1 MIRLLVGPPGAGK
14 TTYAQEHA
22 ADTDQIIDLDEIRAR
37 GLTEDD
43 AQAERLRL
51 ERAAADYQDGD
62 VWVIR
67 TLADPADRADFERRH
82 RIDQTVVLDPG
93 DDICLDRIHTRDGN
107 DDKADGIRR
116 WRQHNPTPQEEQT
129 VTTHTTDDTDQ
140 TTPTDTPQRS
150 RAAQEP
156 QDDAEAPQEATDAP
170 EGEQEPQEPE
180 KPSGNRA
187 AREAAKYRNELR
199 AAEAKLAAM
208 QESIDTAQRREVE
221 QLAIREQ
228 LVHKPAALWKLGLE
242 LDDLRDETGN
252 IDVDKARAGVK
263 QIRMDFG
270 LEGYK
275 PPRPTHQG
283 YKPFTGGDGG
293 WADSFDPES

>member
-14 TTYAQEHA
+14 TTYAQENA
-22 ADTDQIIDLDEIRAR
+22 AEGDQIIDLDEIRSR

-62 VWVIR
+62 VWIIR

-82 RIDQTVVLDPG
+82 HVDETVVLDPG
-93 DDICLDRIHTRDGN
+93 DDIALDRIQARDGS
-107 DDKADGIRR
+107 DEKADGIRR
-116 WRQHNPTPQEEQT
+116 WRQHNPDPQED
-129 VTTHTTDDTDQ
+129 TTMTQHDQ
-140 TTPTDTPQRS
+140 TLDDQHDDNPTQE
-150 RAAQEP
+150 AADAPQEP
-156 QDDAEAPQEATDAP
+156 QETTDAP
-170 EGEQEPQEPE
+170 TGEQEPQEQE
-180 KPSGNRA
+180 KPAGNRA

-208 QESIDTAQRREVE
+208 QETIDTAQRREVE
-221 QLAIREQ
+221 QLATQEQ

-252 IDVDKARAGVK
+252 IDPDKARAGVK

-283 YKPFTGGDGG
+283 YTPFTGGDSG
-293 WADSFDPES
+293 WADSFAPES